1 MIRFAI
7 WLLLITTSLLFIV
20 AADQDTKKYD
30 NNDELDEAAPLFIGD
45 IEVVASNP
53 EMVWPEGPLY
63 SESGN
68 YILFSDNQYIDPTT
82 NFKCGMI
89 WKYDIEEDKLSKLL
103 NCSGIV
109 GPPGLN
115 ANQDGLPHDI
125 RKIKEPGSNG
135 LLLSDDDKT
144 VLMSQHAWGR
154 IVQFNV
160 DDIDTRTMS
169 IDEDLVTVIVDSYN
183 GMALNS
189 PNDLYLD
196 DDDLLYFTDPPFG
209 KQYDED
215 EEPFIT
221 MLDRMSQ
228 DVPAVYSINIGED
241 DKVEEDNKED
251 NEERREPIRILEYP
265 VSKDAPKP
273 QVPNGIGINTENDD
287 LAVVMTDF
295 SNPRV
300 NIYKRND
307 DGTIDTKPKK
317 VLEMKKKYEDMPFAL
332 SDGLSF
338 NSDHKLFVNGPAGIY
353 IYKASEY
360 DDNNDDLDEYEM
372 LGFLRLDDLCSNNI
386 SGGGYLWITC
396 AKGLLRIAL
405 ASPDTTIEKEL
416 TSDER
421 HELRRHA
428 MYETINEFAFS
439 SGGKGAFS
447 SEQEQRAYYYLHS
460 GITTIAMN
468 TMKMSTSMS
477 DYDIDEILDND
488 DQFLQYLESLL
499 ESELKR
505 VSSERLKKKKVN
517 NVELSE
523 ESESK
528 HKLREKGDLK
538 DYYSQIYAQ
547 EHKHFKCKNHSNIST
562 IAEAEQKWAELH
574 NAFIKFTVG
583 VVEHAVEPLIPDSDL
598 YIKFTT
604 NGTDTNK
611 TSATV
616 PRLYAAKN
624 FSRDDVVYTSKKAS
638 LYFASASQ
646 WVGFLHSLPKN
657 QVCTAIEFSLMKQIS
672 RPGRYLFGLVLDEGV
687 FMRQE
692 KGKGNVALEDD
703 RNFAYLATQSI
714 KEGEEIIDDGSADEE
729 TRS

>member
-20 AADQDTKKYD
+20 AVDQDATNYMYIV
-30 NNDELDEAAPLFIGD
+30 DELDKAASLFTGD
-45 IEVVASNP
+45 IEVVANSP

-89 WKYDIEEDKLSKLL
+89 WKYDIQEDKLSKLL

-109 GPPGLN
+109 GPPSLN
-115 ANQDGLPHDI
+115 ANDDGLPHDI
-125 RKIKEPGSNG
+125 HKVKEPGSNG
-135 LLLSDDDKT
+135 LLLLDDDDDGT
-144 VLMSQHAWGR
+144 VLMCQHAWGR
-154 IVQFNV
+154 IVQFNI
-160 DDIDTRTMS
+160 DDIDETTMS

-183 GMALNS
+183 GRPLNS

-196 DDDLLYFTDPPFG
+196 EDEGILYFTDPPFG
-209 KQYDED
+209 KQYNED

-241 DKVEEDNKED
+241 DEDEEDI
-251 NEERREPIRILEYP
+251 EERREPIRILEYP

-273 QVPNGIGINTENDD
+273 QVPNGIGVNTENGD
-287 LAVVMTDF
+287 LAVDITDF

-307 DGTIDTKPKK
+307 DGTIDTTPKK

-338 NSDHKLFVNGPAGIY
+338 NSEHNKLFVNGPGGIY
-353 IYKASEY
+353 IYEASEY
-360 DDNNDDLDEYEM
+360 DDNDGLDEYEM

-405 ASPDTTIEKEL
+405 ADTTTEREL

-421 HELRRHA
+421 HELRRNA
-428 MYETINEFAFS
+428 MYETINEVAS
-439 SGGKGAFS
+439 NSGDKIIFS

-460 GITTIAMN
+460 GITTVAIN
-468 TMKMSTSMS
+468 NMKMSTKMS
-477 DYDIDEILDND
+477 DYDIDEMLDND
-488 DQFLQYLESLL
+488 DQFLQYIESLL

-505 VSSERLKKKKVN
+505 VSSQLLKEKDKHAKDDPP
-517 NVELSE
+517 E

-528 HKLREKGDLK
+528 HKHREKGDLK

-583 VVEHAVEPLIPDSDL
+583 AAEHAVEPLIPDSDL

-604 NGTDTNK
+604 NDGTDTNK

-638 LYFASASQ
+638 FYFASASQ
-646 WVGFLHSLPKN
+646 WVGFLHSLPTN
-657 QVCTAIEFSLMKQIS
+657 QVCSAIEFSLMKQIS

-687 FMRQE
+687 FMRQK

-703 RNFAYLATQSI
+703 RNFAYLATKSI
-714 KEGEEIIDDGSADEE
+714 KEGEEIIDDGPADEE
-729 TRS
+729 T

>member
-20 AADQDTKKYD
+20 AVDQDATNYMYIV
-30 NNDELDEAAPLFIGD
+30 DELDKAASLFTGD

-82 NFKCGMI
+82 DFKCGMI

-115 ANQDGLPHDI
+115 ANKDGLPHDVH
-125 RKIKEPGSNG
+125 KMKEPGSNG
-135 LLLSDDDKT
+135 LLLLDDDEGT
-144 VLMSQHAWGR
+144 ILMCQHAWGR
-154 IVQFNV
+154 IVQFNI
-160 DDIDTRTMS
+160 DDIDMTTMS
-169 IDEDLVTVIVDSYN
+169 IDKDLVTVVVDSYN
-183 GMALNS
+183 GMPLNS
-189 PNDLYLD
+189 PNDLYL

-209 KQYDED
+209 KQYNED
-215 EEPFIT
+215 EEPFIA

-228 DVPAVYSINIGED
+228 DVPAVYSINIEEYDEDEED
-241 DKVEEDNKED
+241 DEEV
-251 NEERREPIRILEYP
+251 REPIRILEYP

-273 QVPNGIGINTENDD
+273 QVPNGISVNTENDD
-287 LAVVMTDF
+287 LAVIITDF
-295 SNPRV
+295 NNPRV

-307 DGTIDTKPKK
+307 DGTIVTTPKK

-332 SDGLSF
+332 SDGISF
-338 NSDHKLFVNGPAGIY
+338 NREHNKLFVNGPAGIY
-353 IYKASEY
+353 IYEASEY
-360 DDNNDDLDEYEM
+360 DDNNNDEYEM

-396 AKGLLRIAL
+396 AKGLVRIAL
-405 ASPDTTIEKEL
+405 AFTDTTIEKEI

-421 HELRRHA
+421 HELRRNA
-428 MYETINEFAFS
+428 MYETINEFAS
-439 SGGKGAFS
+439 TIGGKGAFS

-460 GITTIAMN
+460 GITTVAIN
-468 TMKMSTSMS
+468 NMKMSTKMS
-477 DYDIDEILDND
+477 DYDIDEMLDND

-505 VSSERLKKKKVN
+505 VNSQLLKEKDN
-517 NVELSE
+517 NAKDELSE

-528 HKLREKGDLK
+528 QLREKGDLK

-547 EHKHFKCKNHSNIST
+547 EHKHFKCKNHSTIST
-562 IAEAEQKWAELH
+562 IAEAEEKWTELH
-574 NAFIKFTVG
+574 NAFIKFTV
-583 VVEHAVEPLIPDSDL
+583 VEHAVEPLIISDSDL

-604 NGTDTNK
+604 NGADTNN

-638 LYFASASQ
+638 FYFASASQ

-729 TRS
+729 T